1 MDLSSIFYT
10 GVAKGMV
17 RDQMPYAWRMYHQVV
32 HVELEKMAEWYI
44 AAEHDFSV
52 PTGMPEKRIMM
63 LHK

>member
-1 MDLSSIFYT
+1 LDLSSIFYT

-17 RDQMPYAWRMYHQVV
+17 RDQMPYARMYHQVV

-52 PTGMPEKRIMM
+52 STGMPEKRIMM

>member
-1 MDLSSIFYT
+1 M
-10 GVAKGMV
+10 AKGMV
-17 RDQMPYAWRMYHQVV
+17 RDQMPYARMYHQVV

-52 PTGMPEKRIMM
+52 STGMPEKRIMM